1 MWKILPLLFLLW
13 LGAARA
19 SAQAA
24 PAGRSSLMNVAIGY
38 SYVNSPD
45 SASQRMGL
53 NGWDV
58 DLTMRVSSR
67 LGVRGDLARTRSSH
81 VPGMPGS
88 AALTSYLAGPVFYP
102 TNSQGRLVPYVH
114 LLLGGARVTGPVP
127 VSGGFL
133 VGGWLERSAWA
144 FGGGVDYQLSAAFAL
159 RGGVDF
165 LRAQYYGPSLTP
177 RGQSNVR
184 ATASIVYLF
193 RALGRRRR

>member
-1 MWKILPLLFLLW
+1 MWKILPALFLLW
-13 LGAARA
+13 LCSARV
-19 SAQAA
+19 SAQAV
-24 PAGRSSLMNVAIGY
+24 PAGRSSLVNVAIGY
-38 SYVNSPD
+38 SYANSPD

-58 DLTMRVSSR
+58 DLTVRVSSR
-67 LGVRGDLARTRSSH
+67 LAVRGDVASTRASH

-102 TNSQGRLVPYVH
+102 ANSQGRLVPYVH
-114 LLLGGARVTGPVP
+114 LLVGGARVSGPVA

-133 VGGWLERSAWA
+133 EGGWLERSAWA

-165 LRAQYYGPSLTP
+165 LRTQYYDPSLTP

-184 ATASIVYLF
+184 ATASVVYLF
-193 RALGRRRR
+193 RPLGRRRR